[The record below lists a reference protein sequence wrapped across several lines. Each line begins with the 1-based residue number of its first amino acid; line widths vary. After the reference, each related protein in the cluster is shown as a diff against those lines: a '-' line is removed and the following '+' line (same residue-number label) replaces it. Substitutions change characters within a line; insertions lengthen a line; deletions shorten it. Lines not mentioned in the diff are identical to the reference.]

1 MINTPQ
7 APYFDDF
14 NVEKNFLKILFKP
27 KLSVQTREL
36 EQLQSMFQNQVE
48 TLASQIFQN
57 GSVVSGGKFSFKE
70 KVNYVKLY
78 NDYNSQI
85 FNYNIYKD
93 RYVYGTTT
101 KIIGR
106 IFNGWSQSEHEVAS
120 LYLDYLTSGDE
131 QQQTFQPGEV
141 IQLVSKVY
149 MSKISGTINIGNTV
163 RSLGTSGAKG
173 TVVNIDNN
181 EYEVVYSTN
190 NTFIAGEQIFVEETG
205 SYFLCTSGESVIY
218 KAKIKELS
226 DDENAIGYGS
236 AVYVDEGI
244 YYIDGYFVHTGNQ
257 TKIISNYSTNT
268 NARVGFEK
276 EVEIITSDMDTSLL
290 DNANGYPNYNAPGA
304 DRLKINLVLDY
315 YNLFETPAENFV
327 EILTIENS
335 VVTGNSSINQK
346 YSEILDTLARRTY
359 DESGN
364 YTVKPFLIDIREF
377 LDDGENNG
385 IYKREYFG
393 YKTRDEALKASMEI
407 FGLVE
412 PGQAHPEGSRYYPYL
427 TADAFNQA
435 CKDRLAVGI
444 EPGKAYVMGY
454 EIDHISKSW
463 MPLLKARDTK
473 VLNNSATNVFYGNY
487 IKVKNLQG
495 IPNIYRHQYIELYSD
510 TEVPVDPSTMTK
522 VGSARVYAFELESGN
537 SGSADAIYKVY
548 LENITMDNGA
558 DFATAVNTIGYS
570 KLVEE
575 TDPSRGYEIWFYANP
590 IKSTGSIVLN
600 NIDKTPLIFKMEKS
614 VVASVSDASY
624 DYKKIFTGTV
634 STGTGNLG
642 TITIPADAQ
651 ARFINVDDQKN
662 YIITILSG
670 SMSGEIIDYSTISK
684 SLDASGN
691 LTFSGLDT
699 NTRDCRY
706 MILATLHKTSDNV
719 KRKTL
724 YSNVEHVLVP
734 TSEDDYKEIILNHS
748 DGYRLVGI
756 YDSGDPEVAPTTS
769 STNITDNYTFD
780 NGQRDSY
787 YDLARV
793 KLKEGAVVPSGQV
806 LVVYDYFAHS
816 DGDYF
821 TVDSYTGT
829 IDYTDIPVYTSST
842 TTYDLKNC
850 IDLRGRVDDNGSGNF
865 TSSTLPYIMSNN
877 IVFES
882 DLEYYLPRL
891 DVLELDYRGN
901 FNVKYGTSSE
911 DPQYPLGSINSMTLY
926 YLSMPAYTES
936 PDDVIRLYCENKRYT
951 MRDIGNIENRIQA
964 IENYIMLNSYEM
976 DTNNMPVYDANG
988 YECIKT
994 GFIVDLFVNHDYGDT
1009 TVAGYRCSVD
1019 PDTGNLRPDF
1029 KIHVIELEKSKTRQ
1043 STVLEEGG
1051 LFMVPYSPKEY
1062 ITNTVNTSYI
1072 PLNSN
1077 KLIEWEG
1084 NVVLNKTIETLY
1096 NSVDTTQINYGVSE
1110 VLRPNSKLYNIVS
1123 RTWIGINNRFN

>member
-85 FNYNIYKD
+85 FNYNVYKD

-101 KIIGR
+101 KILGR
-106 IFNGWSQSEHEVAS
+106 VFNGWSQSEHEVAS
-120 LYLDYLTSGDE
+120 LYVDYLTSGEE
-131 QQQTFQPGEV
+131 QQQTFQLGEV
-141 IQLVSKVY
+141 LQLVSKVY
-149 MSKISGTINIGNTV
+149 LSKISGTINIGNTI
-163 RSLGTSGAKG
+163 RGLGESGAKG
-173 TVVNIDNN
+173 TIVNIDNN
-181 EYEVVYSTN
+181 EYEVVYTTN
-190 NTFIAGEQIFVEETG
+190 NTLIPGEQVFVEETG
-205 SYFLCTSGESVIY
+205 SYFLCTSGETVIY
-218 KAKIKELS
+218 RAKIKEAS

-244 YYIDGYFVHTGNQ
+244 YYVDGYFVHTDNQ

-276 EVEIITSDMDTSLL
+276 EVEIITSDQDPSLL

-315 YNLFETPAENFV
+315 YNLYETPSENFV
-327 EILTIENS
+327 EILTVENS

-393 YKTRDEALKASMEI
+393 YKTREEALHASI
-407 FGLVE
+407 DVFGLPE

-427 TADAFNQA
+427 TAEAFTEA
-435 CKDRLAVGI
+435 CKERLAVGV

-454 EIDHISKSW
+454 EIDHFSKTW
-463 MPLLKARDTK
+463 LPLLKARDTK
-473 VLNNSATNVFYGNY
+473 VLNNSATSIFYGNY

-495 IPNIYRHQYIELYSD
+495 IPNIYRHQYVELYSD
-510 TEVPVDPSTMTK
+510 ATIPQDPDSMTK
-522 VGSARVYAFELESGN
+522 IGSARIYAFELESGEA
-537 SGSADAIYKVY
+537 GSPDAIYRAY
-548 LENITMDNGA
+548 IENISMDEGYT
-558 DFATAVNTIGYS
+558 FASSVNSLGYK
-570 KLVEE
+570 KLVDE
-575 TDPSRGYEIWFYANP
+575 TDPSRGYETWFYATA
-590 IKSTGSIVLN
+590 IKTSGSIVIN
-600 NIDKTPLIFKMEKS
+600 SIEKSPLVFKMEKS
-614 VVASVSDASY
+614 TIASVSDASY
-624 DYKKIFTGTV
+624 DYKKVFTGIV
-634 STGTGNLG
+634 STGAGNLG
-642 TITIPADAQ
+642 TITIAADAL
-651 ARFINVDDQKN
+651 ARFINIEDQHN

-670 SMSGEIIDYSTISK
+670 SMTGQIIDYDSISK
-684 SLDASGN
+684 SLDSSGN
-691 LTFSGLDT
+691 LTFSGLDE

-719 KRKTL
+719 KKKTL
-724 YSNVEHVLVP
+724 YSNVEYILNP
-734 TSEDDYKEIILNHS
+734 SSPDECKEIILDHS
-748 DGYRLVGI
+748 DGYRLVGV
-756 YDSGDPEVAPTTS
+756 YDSGDPAVVPTTS
-769 STNITDNYTFD
+769 STNIIDNYTFD
-780 NGQRDSY
+780 NGQRDTY
-787 YDLARV
+787 YDLARIR
-793 KLKEGAVVPSGQV
+793 LKEGAIVPSGQV

-821 TVDSYTGT
+821 TVDSYTDT
-829 IDYTDIPVYTSST
+829 IEYTDIPVYTSST

-865 TSSTLPYIMSNN
+865 SSTTLPYIMYNN
-877 IVFES
+877 TIFES

-891 DVLELDYRGN
+891 DILELDYRGH

-911 DPQYPLGSINSMTLY
+911 DPQYPIGSINSMTLY
-926 YLSMPAYTES
+926 YLSLPAYTET
-936 PDDVIRLYCENKRYT
+936 PDDVIRIYCENKRYT
-951 MRDIGNIENRIQA
+951 MRDIGNIENRVEA

-976 DTNNMPVYDANG
+976 DTNNLPIYDLAG
-988 YECIKT
+988 YQCIKT
-994 GFIVDLFVNHDYGDT
+994 GFIVDIFVNHDYGDT

-1019 PDTGNLRPDF
+1019 PDTGNLRPDY
-1029 KIHVIELEKSKTRQ
+1029 KIHVVELEKSKIRQ
-1043 STVLEEGG
+1043 STVVEEGG
-1051 LFMVPYSPKEY
+1051 LFMIPYTPKEY
-1062 ITNTVNTSYI
+1062 ITNTINTSYV

-1084 NVVLNKTIETLY
+1084 NVVLNKSLSTIY
-1096 NSVDTTQINYGVSE
+1096 NTVDTTQINYGIST
-1110 VLRPNSKLYNIVS
+1110 VLRPHSKLYNSVMRS
-1123 RTWIGINNRFN
+1123 WIGMNTTFN